1 MKRWRIA
8 MHHPEDRYEPDD
20 DVADAIREKI
30 KEAQSKADIPGM
42 WSTLRALRIE
52 LAKRLYGE

>member
-8 MHHPEDRYEPDD
+8 THHPEDRYEPDD
-20 DVADAIREKI
+20 EVADAIRDQI
-30 KEAQSKADIPGM
+30 RDVQSKLDTPGM
-42 WSTLRALRIE
+42 WTTLRALRIE